1 VYGLLT
7 LIVGA
12 LTSVQSRANGQLSI
26 DIHNALGAAIIS
38 NLIGWAILWVLLLGR
53 KSERAGFKELVRAVK
68 AGELQWWILLAGMG
82 GAFYVSMQSIS
93 VPQIGVAIFTICLVG
108 GQAASSLVVDKI
120 GFSSNGKQHITKSR
134 VFTALMT
141 LVAVT
146 VAVYPEL
153 GKANFKILT
162 IFLCI
167 AVGMVGSFQY
177 AMNSQINLV
186 TNQPI
191 VTTWLNFFVG
201 TFFIAIVLGID
212 LAKGGSIGPLPHNI
226 WVYVGGPCGLLF
238 IAVAANVVKSMGVLN
253 FVLFSVTG
261 QLVGALLLDWLI
273 PAHKGT
279 LSGYLI
285 AGTIITLGSI
295 ALSRYFQMAKA
306 EEGIQ
311 QN

>member
-1 VYGLLT
+1 MYGLLT

-12 LTSVQSRANGQLSI
+12 LTSVQSRANGQLAV

-53 KSERAGFKELVRAVK
+53 KKERAGFKELVRAVK
-68 AGELQWWILLAGMG
+68 AGELRWWILLAGMG

-120 GFSSNGKQHITKSR
+120 GFSTNGKQHITGAR
-134 VFTALMT
+134 VFTAFMT

-162 IFLCI
+162 IFLCV

-177 AMNSQINLV
+177 AMNSQINHV
-186 TNQPI
+186 TQQPI

-201 TFFIAIVLGID
+201 SFFIAIALAID
-212 LAKGGSIGPLPHNI
+212 IAKGGSIGPLPHNL

-238 IAVAANVVKSMGVLN
+238 IAVAASVVKSMGVLN

-273 PAHKGT
+273 PAHKGA

-285 AGTIITLGSI
+285 VGTAITLGSI
-295 ALSRYFQMAKA
+295 ALSNYFQATK
-306 EEGIQ
+306 EPKLQ
-311 QN
+311 S